1 MILRGAWCVD
11 RPDCVAEA
19 MVIIVHRNKSLSRY
33 VSSCASGR
41 SSFGAC
47 EGFDLREYELNQDD

>member
-1 MILRGAWCVD
+1 MD

-19 MVIIVHRNKSLSRY
+19 MVIIVHSNKSLSRY

-47 EGFDLREYELNQDD
+47 ERFGLREYGLNQED